1 MKIKFSLKH
10 TTESPTKYLVS
21 TELVNDQMYI
31 DLGLTDTTALIV
43 DNHIKWSWC
52 GLGIIEPYNHSLQK
66 MKTHGKR
73 FALFPNLN
81 LKWSEVNTPKTKKK
95 VKK

>member
-10 TTESPTKYLVS
+10 TTEQPTKSLVS

-31 DLGLTDTTALIV
+31 DLGLCDTTALVI

-52 GLGIIEPYNHSLQK
+52 GLDIIEPYTYSIWE
-66 MKTHGKR
+66 MKSNGKR
-73 FALFPNLN
+73 FALFPKNSVITFTQD
-81 LKWSEVNTPKTKKK
+81 KI
-95 VKK
+95 